1 MNVKD
6 KENPSVGQRE
16 KQTEETQGMRFRNH
30 ISIIAEQTGGLLI
43 AILIVLVPS
52 LLENIDELMET
63 GLEFMD
69 GKWLLVNLGL
79 ILFFL
84 VIIALQYAVW
94 SKTYISLQDN
104 AVVIE
109 RNTLNK
115 KKNTI
120 GIRNISNIN
129 TEQNLLRCSWAR
141 VKVKLDTNSRS
152 TADSTDVKIVLK
164 KADALAFKQGGDEAD
179 P

>member
-1 MNVKD
+1 M
-6 KENPSVGQRE
+6 
-16 KQTEETQGMRFRNH
+16 QTEKPQTEKTQGMRFRNH

-43 AILIVLVPS
+43 ALLIVLVPS

-84 VIIALQYAVW
+84 VIIALQFAVW

-109 RNTLNK
+109 RNTL
-115 KKNTI
+115 I
-120 GIRNISNIN
+120 PLASGIFPILILSRIS
-129 TEQNLLRCSWAR
+129 LRCSWERAR
-141 VKVKLDTNSRS
+141 SS
-152 TADSTDVKIVLK
+152 WIQTAVPPRT
-164 KADALAFKQGGDEAD
+164 ARM
-179 P
+179 